1 MRQALAIYHAPKPA
15 IIRNTKRALLYAPL
29 RTNSRFI
36 VHVAGAFDNTL
47 TNLIPQLFAAIDV
60 VSRELV
66 GHITAAYRNSNAERA
81 ALNQSVTYPISAQK
95 GTFSVV
101 PAMTI
106 PEPSDTATGFGEI
119 KITRT
124 EGVEFGWTGEQQ
136 KGLNNGA
143 GYLTV
148 QGDNFAQ
155 ALRTLVNVVEAD
167 LALEA
172 ASNVS
177 RWTGTAGVTPFAT
190 NLGDSAQVRKILDDN
205 GAPPSGRALIG
216 DTSLGAALRTLGQLT
231 KANEAG
237 TAMTLRDGELLNLH
251 AMSVKESAQT
261 VSLPASTVAGATT
274 NAAGYAKGATIIVL
288 AAAGTGAVPATSAI
302 KFAGDAGN
310 VYQVVAGDADVSN
323 GGTITLAEPGLR
335 VAIPAVATALTAVAA
350 HVANTAYSQN
360 ALHLVM
366 RNPALPQEG
375 DAATSRINITD
386 PRSGLMFE
394 VCIYGGYRKIRA
406 EVVSAWGVKAT
417 KRAHIAGLMG

>member
-1 MRQALAIYHAPKPA
+1 MRNALAIQGNISAPM
-15 IIRNTKRALLYAPL
+15 IRRSQRALLYAPL
-29 RTNSRFI
+29 HTNSRYI
-36 VHVAGAFDNTL
+36 VKIAGVFDNTL
-47 TNLIPQLFAAIDV
+47 TNLIPQLFAAMDV
-60 VSRELV
+60 VSREIV
-66 GHITAAYRNSNAERA
+66 GHITAAYRNSSAERA
-81 ALNQSVTYPISAQK
+81 ALNQSVTYPVSAQK
-95 GTFSVV
+95 GTFNVT

-106 PEPSDTATGFGEI
+106 PEPSDTPTGFGEI
-119 KITRT
+119 KITKSK
-124 EGVEFGWTGEQQ
+124 GVEFGWTGEQQ
-136 KGLNNGA
+136 RALNTGA

-155 ALRTLVNVVEAD
+155 ALRTLTNEIEAD

-177 RWTGTAGVTPFAT
+177 RWTGTAGTTPFAN

-205 GAPPSGRALIG
+205 GAPPSARALIG

-237 TAMTLRDGELLNLH
+237 TTMTLRDGELLNLH
-251 AMSVKESAQT
+251 GMSVKESAQT
-261 VSLPASTVAGATT
+261 VSLPASTAAGATT
-274 NAAGYAKGATIIVL
+274 NAAGYAKGATIITL
-288 AAAGTGAVPATSAI
+288 AVAGTGNLLATSAI
-302 KFAGDAGN
+302 MFAGDLN
-310 VYQVVAGDADVSN
+310 KYQVVTGDADVSN
-323 GGTITLAEPGLR
+323 GGTVEIAAPGLR
-335 VAIPAVATALTAVAA
+335 AAIPAVATAITPVAA

-394 VCIYGGYRKIRA
+394 VSVYAGYRKIRA

-417 KRAHIAGLMG
+417 KREHIAGLMG